1 MTMTHTELLEMIR
14 NGENSGVE
22 FKRDDIQNHDLA
34 KELVAFSNLAGGV
47 MLLGVEDDGSISG
60 ITRPK
65 LEEWVMTACRDKIR
79 PAIIPFYSVVKDVE
93 PGKDVAIVR
102 VAQGSDVHAMWHNG
116 RNFYYIRVGSQ
127 SRESAT
133 EELGRLFQQRGALRA
148 ELTPVS
154 GAKFSDLDIRRL
166 KDYFIRIRQQLDI
179 VPADDDEA
187 GWKTLLINTEFMG
200 DDGINVAAL
209 LLFGRQPQRFL
220 PQASINA
227 AAYPGTEKDYAARER
242 IPLKGALTA
251 LFSANGADRLQI
263 VETGLIEQAIEFVA
277 RNTGVTARLVDG
289 TRREDIPTYPTD
301 VIREAIVNAVIHR
314 DYRLSGTDI
323 ELSIYEDRI
332 EIISPG
338 RLHNGIT
345 PERMRTGCRASR
357 NQLIRDTMSD
367 YKYMDNSGLGIPRKI
382 IPLMKR
388 HNGTDPLLVEN
399 DERFTV
405 TLFRG
410 DPGQPQ
416 PATPFFKGDRVK
428 HSIFG
433 IGTVIADPQASY
445 GSSDDYRS
453 VVSKGWSVSVAFD
466 AKNGEE
472 KKIADSHL
480 VLVERP

>member
-1 MTMTHTELLEMIR
+1 MTMTHTELLEIIR

-22 FKRDDIQNHDLA
+22 FKRDVIENHDLA

-47 MLLGVEDDGSISG
+47 VLLGVEDDGSISG

-79 PAIIPFYSVVKDVE
+79 PAIIPFYEVVKEVE

-102 VAQGSDVHAMWHNG
+102 IAKGSDVHTMWHNS

-127 SRESAT
+127 SREAST
-133 EELGRLFQQRGALRA
+133 EELGRIFQQRGAVRA

-179 VPADDDEA
+179 VPSDDDEA
-187 GWKTLLINTEFMG
+187 GWKTLLTNTEFM
-200 DDGINVAAL
+200 DEDGINIAGI
-209 LLFGRQPQRFL
+209 LLFGHKPQRFL
-220 PQASINA
+220 PQASISA
-227 AAYPGTEKDYAARER
+227 VAYPGREKDYAAHER
-242 IPLKGALTA
+242 TSLKGAMTA
-251 LFSANGADRLQI
+251 LFAADGIDRPQI

-277 RNTGVTARLVDG
+277 RNTRMAARIVDG
-289 TRREDIPTYPTD
+289 GRREDIPTYPPD

-323 ELSIYEDRI
+323 ELSIYEDRV
-332 EIISPG
+332 EVISPG
-338 RLHNGIT
+338 RLFNGIT
-345 PERMRTGCRASR
+345 PEKMRAGCRASR

-367 YKYMDNSGLGIPRKI
+367 YKYMDNSGLGISRKI
-382 IPLMKR
+382 IPLMR
-388 HNGTDPLLVEN
+388 SNNGTDPLLTED

-405 TLFRG
+405 TLCRG
-410 DPGQPQ
+410 EPGQVQ
-416 PATPFFKGDRVK
+416 HEAPFRKGDRVK
-428 HSIFG
+428 HASFG
-433 IGTVIADPQASY
+433 LGTVTVEPTPSY

-453 VVSKGWSVSVAFD
+453 VVFEGWSISVAFD
-466 AKNGEE
+466 PPDGKERRV
-472 KKIADSHL
+472 ADSHL
-480 VLVERP
+480 ALIERT